1 MHSIRK
7 IRRITIG
14 RTWVYIGTGGTHE
27 CVPVYGLIL
36 TIPTYWFTDEKWSAI
51 SQT

>member
-1 MHSIRK
+1 MHSLRE

-27 CVPVYGLIL
+27 CVPYERIL
-36 TIPTYWFTDEKWSAI
+36 TIPTYWFTDEKWKAI
-51 SQT
+51 FQT